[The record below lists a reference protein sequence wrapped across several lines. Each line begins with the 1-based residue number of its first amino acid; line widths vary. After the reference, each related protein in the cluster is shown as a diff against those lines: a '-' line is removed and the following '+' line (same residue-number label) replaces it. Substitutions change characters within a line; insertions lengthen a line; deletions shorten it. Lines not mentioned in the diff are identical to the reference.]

1 MRVND
6 LDALINDLSTG
17 IETIQAANNGISALT
32 KLVESAQALVSHAQK
47 NADGTMRGT
56 LAHRFDALLSQ
67 IDQIAVSSGFNGI
80 NLLAGNDLTIAITA
94 DGTSSIAVSA
104 FNDTAAGD
112 LAIDSA
118 TNKWAASADI
128 SAASAQLTLALMTLW
143 SQTQALSSSLS
154 TMQIRLNFVKAMI
167 NALSNAVDNLS
178 PTESNEEGT
187 NLLALQ
193 TRQQKSTTALSLA
206 MQVDQNVLRLFR

>member
-1 MRVND
+1 VRVND

-56 LAHRFDALLSQ
+56 LAHRFDSLLSQ
-67 IDQIAVSSGFNGI
+67 IDQIAVSSRFNGI

-128 SAASAQLTLALMTLW
+128 STASAQLTLALMTLW

-167 NALSNAVDNLS
+167 NALSNAVDNLPLS
-178 PTESNEEGT
+178 ESNEEGT